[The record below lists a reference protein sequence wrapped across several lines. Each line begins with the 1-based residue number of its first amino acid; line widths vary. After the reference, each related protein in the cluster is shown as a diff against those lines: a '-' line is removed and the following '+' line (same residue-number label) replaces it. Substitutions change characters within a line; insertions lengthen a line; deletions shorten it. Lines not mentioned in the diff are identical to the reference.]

1 MYHVNNIFRVTVFM
15 IYMMSDLPCFVDR
28 MKCEE
33 SEYMKI
39 HKFELREK
47 Q

>member
-1 MYHVNNIFRVTVFM
+1 
-15 IYMMSDLPCFVDR
+15 MMSQDMPRFVDR
-28 MKCEE
+28 MKCDE